1 MMTKPGKTYKTIQEY
16 LDSVE
21 EPRRADIKAIHEMI
35 VKTVPKLTAYVE
47 GAGIGYGKFHYK
59 YASGREGDCPKIG
72 LVNNKQYISIYIC
85 AANEKGYISEQH
97 KGELPKANVGKGCIR
112 FKRWSDLDPKVM
124 KKIFKL
130 AEVTGFGV

>member
-1 MMTKPGKTYKTIQEY
+1 MMTKPARKFATIQAY

-21 EPRRADIKAIHEMI
+21 EPRRADISAIHEFI
-35 VKTVPKLTAYVE
+35 TKTVPKLAPYAE
-47 GAGIGYGKFHYK
+47 GNGIGYGMFHYK

-72 LVNNKQYISIYIC
+72 VVNNKQYISIYIC
-85 AANEKGYISEQH
+85 AVNEKGHISEQH
-97 KGELPKANVGKGCIR
+97 KHLLPKANVGKGCIR

-130 AEVTGFGV
+130 AEKTGFGI